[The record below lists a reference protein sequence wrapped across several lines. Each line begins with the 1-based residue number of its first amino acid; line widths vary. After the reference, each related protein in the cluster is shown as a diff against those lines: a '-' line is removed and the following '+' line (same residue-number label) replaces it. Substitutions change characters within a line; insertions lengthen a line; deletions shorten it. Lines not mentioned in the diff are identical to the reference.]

1 MLLNHE
7 KQLSLTIYPDRLA
20 AIECSGVSLF
30 WKQTIF
36 DCACGSGFN
45 DFSETQIF
53 FYTGKNTR
61 AYKSVS
67 CYY

>member
-1 MLLNHE
+1 M
-7 KQLSLTIYPDRLA
+7 TIYPDRRVLA

-30 WKQTIF
+30 WKPTIF
-36 DCACGSGFN
+36 DCACGRGYN
-45 DFSETQIF
+45 DFSETKIF